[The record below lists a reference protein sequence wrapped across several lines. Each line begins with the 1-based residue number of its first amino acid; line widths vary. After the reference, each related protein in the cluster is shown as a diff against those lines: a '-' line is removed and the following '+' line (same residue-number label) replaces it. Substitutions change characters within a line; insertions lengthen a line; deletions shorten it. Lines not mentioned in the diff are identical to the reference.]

1 MISICWFTRI
11 KGRILPR
18 ARFSARGI
26 RVCLKCKSGLLLKS
40 LKSFRE
46 SPQPQNSLCGL
57 HRQPCFLL
65 HTPHPY
71 HWSWSLSELW
81 ACVIDL
87 FRFSRRFLRFAAWRS
102 LRTNDCYQ
110 QEHDGASM
118 ALFQLHLWRSANW
131 RERLHFS
138 TSGSF
143 GATLMFLK
151 NSHVLKALRERESFA
166 YRVSQTSEWK
176 RDCGWS
182 YSLTSRSF
190 HLLSFRGHAR
200 DFSLCYNTAHFS
212 RQENPGAGVL
222 SFVQHLK
229 LGLFLLYRA
238 DTPFLSLTW

>member
-18 ARFSARGI
+18 VRFSAHGI

-46 SPQPQNSLCGL
+46 SPQPQNSLCGPR
-57 HRQPCFLL
+57 RQPCFLL
-65 HTPHPY
+65 HTPHPH
-71 HWSWSLSELW
+71 HWSWSFSELW

-87 FRFSRRFLRFAAWRS
+87 FRFSRRFLRFIAWRGG

-151 NSHVLKALRERESFA
+151 NSHVLKALRERE
-166 YRVSQTSEWK
+166 RVLLTGFPRPLSE
-176 RDCGWS
+176 RE
-182 YSLTSRSF
+182 TVA
-190 HLLSFRGHAR
+190 GHIAWLVVASICWVFG
-200 DFSLCYNTAHFS
+200 DM
-212 RQENPGAGVL
+212 PGILACVTTPLILAGRRT
-222 SFVQHLK
+222 Q
-229 LGLFLLYRA
+229 GQGC
-238 DTPFLSLTW
+238 